1 MLPQFRTIIK
11 CVTGDIARQTVA
23 EAAAG
28 RTNEPTRRVRV
39 ESGGGAAGA
48 EGRPRE
54 ARGARSPERG
64 RERPRRGGFAI
75 AALLPVAET
84 PSGSRSPSP
93 AACSGGFT
101 LTAAGA
107 ARRPRGGSAGPAEGA
122 LGFTQDRNQTRAGE
136 KCQRRIE
143 QR

>member
-1 MLPQFRTIIK
+1 M
-11 CVTGDIARQTVA
+11 A

-28 RTNEPTRRVRV
+28 RTNEPPRRVRV

-75 AALLPVAET
+75 AALLPAAET
-84 PSGSRSPSP
+84 PLLLRVSLASGLQW
-93 AACSGGFT
+93 GLHIEG
-101 LTAAGA
+101 
-107 ARRPRGGSAGPAEGA
+107 RRALPEDLGEAGPAEGA

-136 KCQRRIE
+136 KCKRRIE